1 MRSNWFYIFFQKSFW
16 ILQISEIKISS
27 YLYLKVFLDGLL
39 SLEFK
44 LIFSHQ
50 TPEEYAVFSHHV
62 WCQCFGHLW
71 HRDITVYLLAPSIHL
86 SINTT
91 MMITNKTIKRCCLIY
106 DINLELW
113 TYDKNSIKKFYK
125 KLQIILYKVGL
136 PNSFVS
142 RLDSLKVI

>member
-1 MRSNWFYIFFQKSFW
+1 MISQCLYCLRSASEFYKFLK
-16 ILQISEIKISS
+16 LKLVL
-27 YLYLKVFLDGLL
+27 YLYLNIFLDGLV

-62 WCQCFGHLW
+62 WCQCSGHLR
-71 HRDITVYLLAPSIHL
+71 HRDSTVYLFAPSIHL
-86 SINTT
+86 T
-91 MMITNKTIKRCCLIY
+91 MMITSKKMKRCCLIY